1 MAINIYFILF
11 MRVALACVC
20 VDWDPTSKHG
30 IDAMKSKMVTFYDK
44 QTLAGAKLSLMF
56 CNEFNQW

>member
-11 MRVALACVC
+11 MRVC
-20 VDWDPTSKHG
+20 VDWDPTSKYG
-30 IDAMKSKMVTFYDK
+30 IDAMKSKMATVYDK
-44 QTLAGAKLSLMF
+44 QTLVGAKLSLMF